1 MRVVTMKT
9 VMMKRSRMN
18 NVISHMCKKLI
29 TACTTAAVLLMSL
42 QVQAAD
48 KLTIGITLQPY
59 YSYVKAVV
67 GDKADVLPLVDE
79 GFNPHNYQPQ
89 PNDLRRLKQMD
100 VIVVNAIGHDDF
112 ALKVIKA
119 ANRDDLI
126 VIKANKDVPLLPA
139 IGQSVGEG
147 AVNPHT
153 FVGLSTTIQKVY
165 TIATE
170 LSKIDPDNA
179 RTYRKNA
186 RKYATEFRKMK
197 RQAMLTL
204 GDLDTSGMLVA
215 TTHNAY
221 GYILQ
226 EFGVDVAAVIEPA
239 HGVEPS
245 ASQLQETIEKIRA
258 SKIDVLFYE
267 LNMPSRYV
275 ETIEAATGVQLYR
288 FSHMTH
294 GAYEESKVAVEMK
307 NNLTTL
313 VEAMK
318 FAAKRSLADADEST
332 TNAALNTATNIK
344 QGS

>member
-1 MRVVTMKT
+1 MISKFIKAATTVILVVGASLVHAQDSTQNAIT
-9 VMMKRSRMN
+9 DSSN
-18 NVISHMCKKLI
+18 N
-29 TACTTAAVLLMSL
+29 
-42 QVQAAD
+42 QGND

-67 GDKADVLPLVDE
+67 GDIANVLPLVDA
-79 GFNPHNYQPQ
+79 GFNPHNYLPQ

-100 VIVVNAIGHDDF
+100 VIVVNGIGHDDF

-126 VIKANKDVPLLPA
+126 VIEANKDVPLLPA
-139 IGQSVGEG
+139 LGESVGDG

-165 TIATE
+165 TIASE
-170 LSKIDPDNA
+170 LAKIDPDNA

-186 RKYATEFRKMK
+186 RTYATQFRMMK
-197 RQAMLTL
+197 REAMLTL
-204 GDLDTSGMLVA
+204 GDLDTAGMKVA

-226 EFGVDVAAVIEPA
+226 EFGVDVATVIEPA

-245 ASQLQETIEKIRA
+245 ASQLQGTIEKIRE
-258 SKIDVLFYE
+258 SGIDVLFYE
-267 LNMPSRYV
+267 LNMPNRYV
-275 ETIEAATGVQLYR
+275 ETIEEATGVQLYR

-294 GAYEESKVAVEMK
+294 GEYESDKVAIEMK
-307 NNLTTL
+307 ENLTTL

-318 FAAKRSLADADEST
+318 FV
-332 TNAALNTATNIK
+332 ATK
-344 QGS
+344 QGN

>member
-1 MRVVTMKT
+1 MLITRMPITRMKNKTMK
-9 VMMKRSRMN
+9 N
-18 NVISHMCKKLI
+18 LI
-29 TACTTAAVLLMSL
+29 VAVTTSAVLLMS
-42 QVQAAD
+42 VAAQAAE

-67 GDKADVLPLVDE
+67 GDKANVLPLVDE

-100 VIVVNAIGHDDF
+100 VIVVNGIGHDDF

-119 ANRDDLI
+119 ANRDDLV
-126 VIKANKDVPLLPA
+126 VIQANKDVPLLPA

-179 RTYRKNA
+179 RTYRNNA

-275 ETIEAATGVQLYR
+275 ETIEAATGVELYR

-307 NNLTTL
+307 SNLDTL

-318 FAAKRSLADADEST
+318 FAAKRSSADAAAT
-332 TNAALNTATNIK
+332 TNTAINTVTNIK

>member
-1 MRVVTMKT
+1 MISKFIKAATTVIFVLGASLVHAQDSTQNAVTD
-9 VMMKRSRMN
+9 SSN
-18 NVISHMCKKLI
+18 NQGI
-29 TACTTAAVLLMSL
+29 
-42 QVQAAD
+42 D

-67 GDKADVLPLVDE
+67 GEKANVLPLVDA
-79 GFNPHNYQPQ
+79 GFNPHNYLPQ

-100 VIVVNAIGHDDF
+100 VIVVNGIGHDDF

-126 VIKANKDVPLLPA
+126 VIEANKDVPLLPA
-139 IGQSVGEG
+139 LGESVGDG

-165 TIATE
+165 TIANE
-170 LSKIDPDNA
+170 LAKIDPDNA

-186 RKYATEFRKMK
+186 RAYATQFRMMK
-197 RQAMLTL
+197 REAMLTL
-204 GDLDTSGMLVA
+204 GDLDTAGMKVA

-226 EFGVDVAAVIEPA
+226 EFGVDVATVIEPA

-245 ASQLQETIEKIRA
+245 ASQLQGTIEKIRA
-258 SKIDVLFYE
+258 SGIDVLFYE
-267 LNMPSRYV
+267 LNMPNRYV
-275 ETIEAATGVQLYR
+275 ETIEEATGVQLYR

-294 GAYEESKVAVEMK
+294 GDYESDKVAIEMK
-307 NNLTTL
+307 ENLTTL

-318 FAAKRSLADADEST
+318 FV
-332 TNAALNTATNIK
+332 ATK
-344 QGS
+344 QGN

>member
-1 MRVVTMKT
+1 MISKFIKAATTVVFVLGASLVHAQDSTQNAIT
-9 VMMKRSRMN
+9 DSSN
-18 NVISHMCKKLI
+18 N
-29 TACTTAAVLLMSL
+29 
-42 QVQAAD
+42 QGND

-67 GDKADVLPLVDE
+67 GDKANVLPLVDA
-79 GFNPHNYQPQ
+79 GFNPHNYLPQ

-100 VIVVNAIGHDDF
+100 VIVVNGIGHDDF

-126 VIKANKDVPLLPA
+126 VIEANKDVPLLPA
-139 IGQSVGEG
+139 LGESVGDG

-165 TIATE
+165 TIASE
-170 LSKIDPDNA
+170 LAKIDPDNA

-186 RKYATEFRKMK
+186 RTYATQFRMMK
-197 RQAMLTL
+197 REAMLTL
-204 GDLDTSGMLVA
+204 GDLDTAGMKVA

-226 EFGVDVAAVIEPA
+226 EFGVDVATVIEPA

-245 ASQLQETIEKIRA
+245 ASQLQGTIEKIRA
-258 SKIDVLFYE
+258 SGIDVLFYE
-267 LNMPSRYV
+267 LNMPNRYV
-275 ETIEAATGVQLYR
+275 ETIEEATGVQLYR

-294 GAYEESKVAVEMK
+294 GEYENDKVAIEMK
-307 NNLTTL
+307 ENLTTL

-318 FAAKRSLADADEST
+318 FAAT
-332 TNAALNTATNIK
+332 K
-344 QGS
+344 QGN

>member
-1 MRVVTMKT
+1 MISKFIKAATTVILVVGASLVHAQDSTQNAIT
-9 VMMKRSRMN
+9 DSSN
-18 NVISHMCKKLI
+18 N
-29 TACTTAAVLLMSL
+29 
-42 QVQAAD
+42 QGND

-67 GDKADVLPLVDE
+67 GDKANVLPLVDA
-79 GFNPHNYQPQ
+79 GFNPHNYLPQ

-100 VIVVNAIGHDDF
+100 VIVVNGIGHDDF

-126 VIKANKDVPLLPA
+126 VIEANKDVPLLPA
-139 IGQSVGEG
+139 LGESVGDG

-165 TIATE
+165 TIASE
-170 LSKIDPDNA
+170 LAKIDPDNA

-186 RKYATEFRKMK
+186 RTYATQFRMMK
-197 RQAMLTL
+197 REAMLTL
-204 GDLDTSGMLVA
+204 GDLDTAGMKVA

-226 EFGVDVAAVIEPA
+226 EFGVDVATVIEPA

-245 ASQLQETIEKIRA
+245 ASQLQGTIEKIRA
-258 SKIDVLFYE
+258 SGIDVLFYE
-267 LNMPSRYV
+267 LNMPNRYV
-275 ETIEAATGVQLYR
+275 ETIEEATGVQLYR

-294 GAYEESKVAVEMK
+294 GEYENDKVAIEMK
-307 NNLTTL
+307 ENLTTL

-318 FAAKRSLADADEST
+318 FAAT
-332 TNAALNTATNIK
+332 K
-344 QGS
+344 QGN